1 MRDVWAAGSLLAV
14 LLVAAACGPQTASP
28 AATPAASP
36 SPAAVASAAPTPY
49 TVAVVDLIMI
59 FKAHRRW
66 PELEAIGKKIQAIQV
81 RLASPPPSPPL
92 PQPADLEKEL
102 QKEAE
107 RIGAGMREEMKAL
120 DAQARARLEAYAN
133 ELRAEHEAKLAEKQ
147 RQLNAELQQA
157 METKRD
163 ELQRELEKFELV
175 TMAEYRIPLLNLRLK
190 ADVVGITNEEEAKK
204 LTAEAERL
212 TTERDGK
219 IRAKAQ
225 GLGKNL
231 EDFQKAKSGDAES
244 QFKALISSAEEEAN
258 AKIKEKE
265 AAERAALE
273 TAAREREAIVNKAIE
288 ERRRVLV
295 GGTEQQAREAQERYR
310 KQLQA
315 EATRLQAELQE
326 LHGQRIRLEDSVLAE
341 IKIEIA
347 TLAAQRKVDAVL
359 MHAVATV
366 NAIDLTQDVIARVKR
381 QQN

>member
-1 MRDVWAAGSLLAV
+1 MRDVRAVGSLLAV
-14 LLVAAACGPQTASP
+14 LLVAAACGPQTVSP

-36 SPAAVASAAPTPY
+36 SPAAAASAAPTPY
-49 TVAVVDLIMI
+49 TVAVVDLIII

-81 RLASPPPSPPL
+81 RLASPPAPPPL
-92 PQPADLEKEL
+92 PQPADLEREL
-102 QKEAE
+102 QKEAD

-147 RQLNAELQQA
+147 RQLNTELQQA

-163 ELQRELEKFELV
+163 ELQRELEKFELA

-190 ADVVGITNEEEAKK
+190 ADVVGISNEEEAKK

-225 GLGKNL
+225 GLVKNL

-244 QFKALISSAEEEAN
+244 QFKALIAETEAEAN
-258 AKIKEKE
+258 TKIKEKE

-273 TAAREREAIVNKAIE
+273 TAAREREAIVHKAVE

-295 GGTEQQAREAQERYR
+295 GGTEQQAREAQERYQ

-359 MHAVATV
+359 MRAVATV

>member
-1 MRDVWAAGSLLAV
+1 
-14 LLVAAACGPQTASP
+14 
-28 AATPAASP
+28 
-36 SPAAVASAAPTPY
+36 VASAAPTPY
-49 TVAVVDLIMI
+49 TVAVVDLIII

-81 RLASPPPSPPL
+81 RLASPPAPPPL
-92 PQPADLEKEL
+92 PQPADLEREL
-102 QKEAE
+102 QKEAD

-133 ELRAEHEAKLAEKQ
+133 ELRAEYEAKLAEKQ
-147 RQLNAELQQA
+147 RQLNTELQQA

-163 ELQRELEKFELV
+163 ELQRELEKFELA

-190 ADVVGITNEEEAKK
+190 ADVVGISNEEEAKK

-225 GLGKNL
+225 GLVKNL

-244 QFKALISSAEEEAN
+244 QFKALIAETEAEAN
-258 AKIKEKE
+258 TKIKEKE

-273 TAAREREAIVNKAIE
+273 TAAREREAIVHKAVE

-295 GGTEQQAREAQERYR
+295 GGTEQQAREAQERYQ

-359 MHAVATV
+359 MRAVATV